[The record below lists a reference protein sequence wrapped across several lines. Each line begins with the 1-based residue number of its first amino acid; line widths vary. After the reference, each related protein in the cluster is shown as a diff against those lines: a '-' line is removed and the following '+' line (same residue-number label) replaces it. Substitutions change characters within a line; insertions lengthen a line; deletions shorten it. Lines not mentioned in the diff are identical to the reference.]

1 MSGNVAAILLAAGR
15 SRRMGSCKQ
24 LLPLGKATVIDR
36 CLTTLQQGGIGDIVV
51 VVSESGQQIAAAARK
66 HDVRVV
72 VNRVDDGDMASSVRA
87 GRDALDAGTSG
98 IVVALSDCPL
108 VSPETVSLLVH
119 LHDIFP
125 DGIITPAH
133 EGRRGH
139 PLLFARTILDELAEE
154 MTLRDVVQSDL
165 HRIYEVP
172 VDDIGIL
179 MDMDTPDDY
188 VRLAG
193 ILDQSTGVR

>member
-1 MSGNVAAILLAAGR
+1 MLAAGR

-24 LLPLGKATVIDR
+24 LLPLGGTTVIDR

-66 HDVRVV
+66 YDVRVV

-98 IVVALSDCPL
+98 IMVALSDYPL

-125 DGIITPAH
+125 DFIITPVH

-139 PLLFARTILDELAEE
+139 PLLFARSILDELAEG
-154 MTLRDVVQSDL
+154 MTLRDVVQNDL

-172 VDDIGIL
+172 VNDIGIL

-188 VRLAG
+188 IRAGTMLAQLKNVR
-193 ILDQSTGVR
+193 